1 MSHFH
6 LSRLRTSRPEYPS
19 YSYSLFPPSLTRRD
33 SNKRN
38 RSITLSDDD
47 DGHDDYPYSANH
59 KPVRVSRALTVHK
72 PILREPSS
80 QLERYNIWSDSR
92 RSLDEEKRPSYD
104 STRRVYRYSE
114 IDGRVH
120 SDNEDEEERE
130 FRVKVN
136 ATFGRPNSP
145 HPRRLS
151 VSPVPSSRHT
161 TTHLDVFRP
170 KDTWVDE
177 QWVTRERSRSIS
189 RERSRTRRD
198 SFWADRPLMI
208 EEKERESEE
217 EAWRSYSRVKRTKT
231 DFDSEEWRPL
241 SAWRRRRLVME
252 G

>member
-1 MSHFH
+1 MPHIH
-6 LSRLRTSRPEYPS
+6 LPHLRTSRPEYPS
-19 YSYSLFPPSLTRRD
+19 YSYSLFPPSLARRD
-33 SNKRN
+33 SYKRQ
-38 RSITLSDDD
+38 RSITLSDDED

-59 KPVRVSRALTVHK
+59 KPVRVSRAMTVHK

-80 QLERYNIWSDSR
+80 QLERYNIWTDSR
-92 RSLDEEKRPSYD
+92 RSLEEEKRPTHD
-104 STRRVYRYSE
+104 TPRRVYRYSE

-120 SDNEDEEERE
+120 TDSEDEDERE
-130 FRVKVN
+130 FRLKVN

-145 HPRRLS
+145 HPRHLS
-151 VSPVPSSRHT
+151 VSPSRHHH
-161 TTHLDVFRP
+161 THLDVYRP

-198 SFWADRPLMI
+198 SFWGDVPMI

-217 EAWRSYSRVKRTKT
+217 EAWRSYRRVKRTKT
-231 DFDSEEWRPL
+231 DFDSEDWRPL
-241 SAWRRRRLVME
+241 SSWRRRRLVME